1 MRMARRYGDPSWN
14 TPDSADVPAKQASR
28 RSLRRIEVQSPRTS
42 QLPVIDLAG
51 VELHAI
57 SERETIEHILAELDE
72 GRGGVVVTPNLDY
85 VRRCTRDLQ
94 FHAMVSEADLA
105 VPDGMPLIWASRFQ
119 GTPLPERVAGSNLI
133 WCLSR
138 AAAAEGR
145 SIYLVGGS
153 PGTAQKT
160 AVALTTRSPD
170 LRIAGISSMPVGF
183 ECDLQ

>member
-42 QLPVIDLAG
+42 QLPVIDLGG
-51 VELHAI
+51 VDVRAV
-57 SERETIEHILAELDE
+57 SERETNEHILAELDE

-119 GTPLPERVAGSNLI
+119 GTPLPKRVAGSNLI
-133 WCLSR
+133 SSLN
-138 AAAAEGR
+138 AAAASHGKR
-145 SIYLVGGS
+145 VFFLG
-153 PGTAQKT
+153 
-160 AVALTTRSPD
+160 
-170 LRIAGISSMPVGF
+170 
-183 ECDLQ
+183 